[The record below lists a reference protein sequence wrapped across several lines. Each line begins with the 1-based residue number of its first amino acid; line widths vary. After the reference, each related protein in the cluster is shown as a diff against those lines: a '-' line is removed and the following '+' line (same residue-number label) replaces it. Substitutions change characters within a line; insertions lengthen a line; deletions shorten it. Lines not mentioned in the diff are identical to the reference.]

1 MPDFALPTTV
11 NPHFLARLLDLTS
24 VSDVIALEDIL
35 DERGMRIV
43 GRGSRVTSGVKEQL
57 RQLRLKRPL
66 EACIGVENAV
76 NAGRIL
82 TVATKMAETSLPVG
96 RLIRSVGGHGPSPLA
111 LLARVEFGHAMGL
124 MMPLVERQGKDAF
137 EHTVMVGLVS
147 ACLAKRLKLSEDDQ
161 MSAAL
166 AGLLH
171 DIGELY
177 IDPAW
182 LAPGRRLLAHEWI
195 HVVSH
200 PRVGQMLVNE
210 LDAFPVAVGRAVAEH
225 HERFNGSGYP
235 RQVAGNTISPAGQAV
250 SVAEMVAGLL
260 THENPLERAEL
271 ALKIIPGEHA
281 PDLLSAI
288 SGALRTH
295 GGKPRQVAVDPCGG
309 ESVERLFW
317 RISSI
322 IEAGENLLE
331 GARAGRSEKIQEM
344 LQRTIDRIK
353 LVQRAFISTGLDV
366 YMQEGHDMADP
377 TQYIQFEKAVA
388 TREIQWRL
396 RDIARDLA
404 LHAVSPNE
412 RSVFSSLII
421 LLDDA
426 MPTDGDDDDNSE
438 FAGHGVGHFDAGIH
452 DNI

>member
-1 MPDFALPTTV
+1 MPDFALSTSV
-11 NPHFLARLLDLTS
+11 NPHFLTRMLDLSTA
-24 VSDVIALEDIL
+24 SDVIALDDIV

-57 RQLRLKRPL
+57 RQLRLKKPL
-66 EACIGVENAV
+66 EACIGVEGAV
-76 NAGRIL
+76 NAGRVM
-82 TVATKMAETSLPVG
+82 TVATKLAETSLPVG
-96 RLIRSVGGHGPSPLA
+96 RLIRSVGGNGPSPLA

-124 MMPLVERQGKDAF
+124 MMSLVERQGKAAF
-137 EHTVMVGLVS
+137 EHTVTVSLVA
-147 ACLAKRLKLSEDDQ
+147 ACMAKRLHLSEDDQ

-177 IDPAW
+177 VDPAW
-182 LAPGRRLLAHEWI
+182 LDPNRRLLAHEWA
-195 HVVSH
+195 HVVTH
-200 PRVGQMLVNE
+200 PRMGQMLVNE
-210 LDAFPVAVGRAVAEH
+210 LDSYPVAVGRAVAEH
-225 HERFNGSGYP
+225 HERFNGTGYP
-235 RQVAGNTISPAGQAV
+235 RQVAGNSISPVGQAL
-250 SVAEMVAGLL
+250 SVAEMVGGLL
-260 THENPLERAEL
+260 THEHPLEQAEL

-281 PDLLSAI
+281 PDLLSGI
-288 SGALRTH
+288 SSALRTH
-295 GGKPRQVAVDPCGG
+295 GGAPRKVSVVAGEG

-331 GARAGRSEKIQEM
+331 GARAGRSEKIQDL
-344 LQRTIDRIK
+344 LQRTIDRIRQ
-353 LVQRAFISTGLDV
+353 VQRAFISTGLDV
-366 YMQEGHDMADP
+366 YLNEGHDLADP
-377 TQYIQFEKAVA
+377 THFIQFEKSVA

-404 LHAVSPNE
+404 LHAISPNE

-426 MPTDGDDDDNSE
+426 MPSADDDEGSE
-438 FAGHGVGHFDAGIH
+438 LPGHGVGDLDAGVHHYI
-452 DNI
+452 